1 MISITISN
9 ATLILGSH
17 VIFQDLNW
25 EVQHDQKIGLIG
37 PNGAGKSSLFK
48 LIMGEHSPEKGG
60 TVVKAKGVTL
70 GYLPQHPEF
79 DPEKTALAL
88 ALEGNPRVAEI
99 ETELRRIETKLDDP
113 EVYNNP
119 KMLERVLDA
128 QHKLLEE
135 YEALGGLNYDSR
147 VRELLRGLGLPE
159 SDFEKPI
166 RALSGGQ
173 KKLIGLAR
181 LMLARPSVLLLD
193 EPDNHLDMP
202 GKAYLEKLILDYPGA
217 VVIISHDRYILDA
230 VATHIAEIEDGKI
243 TTFSGNYTE
252 YVIDKEERLARQEE
266 LYKTQQREVGR
277 LQAAIKRYALWGK
290 IYDNEDFARKAKSMQ
305 KRLDKMD
312 KVEKPIL
319 ERRKMDLALNG
330 WRGSNQVLELEAVSK
345 SFLPHPSPFAKHLD
359 GTRKGRETYVLNNIN
374 FLIRHGERVGLIGA
388 NGAGKSVLLRL
399 ILGKEQP
406 TLGEIKIGPSVKVG
420 YYAQEHETLDFNQ
433 TVIDTVRL
441 TGNMS
446 EGRAVS
452 LLTRYLF
459 TYQQATQRVGAL
471 SGGERSRLQLALL
484 VLSGA
489 NFLLLDEPTNNLVI
503 ASAEVLENAL
513 NDFNGT
519 VLVISH
525 DRYFLDRT
533 VNRIFAL
540 EDAQITEYIGGYS
553 DYAAK
558 AEVQAE
564 RQQEKGTQASQMPQL
579 TLSLPAALGAL
590 ALILLIGASSV
601 YFSLRAGLGPGGA
614 KII

>member
-17 VIFQDLNW
+17 VIFHDLNW
-25 EVQHDQKIGLIG
+25 EVQHNQKIGLIG

-48 LIMGEHSPEKGG
+48 LIISEHSPEKGG
-60 TVVKAKGVTL
+60 TVIKAKGVTL

-79 DPEKTALAL
+79 EPEKTAITL
-88 ALEGNPRVAEI
+88 ALEGNPRLAEI
-99 ETELRRIETKLDDP
+99 ENELQRIENKLGDAAI
-113 EVYNNP
+113 YNNT
-119 KMLERVLDA
+119 KSLERVLDS

-135 YEALGGLNYDSR
+135 YETLGGMNYESR

-230 VATHIAEIEDGKI
+230 VATHIAEMEDGRI
-243 TTFSGNYTE
+243 TTFTGNYTE
-252 YVIDKEERLARQEE
+252 YIMDKEERIARQEE
-266 LYKTQQREVGR
+266 LYKVQQREIGR
-277 LQAAIKRYALWGK
+277 LEAAIKRYALWGK

-312 KVEKPIL
+312 KVEKPVL

-330 WRGSNQVLELEAVSK
+330 WRGSNQVLELEDVSK
-345 SFLPHPSPFAKHLD
+345 SFQRTPKSPDF
-359 GTRKGRETYVLNNIN
+359 GTQDRVILHNIN

-399 ILGKEQP
+399 ILGREQP
-406 TLGEIKIGPSVKVG
+406 TNGEIKIGPSVKVG
-420 YYAQEHETLDFNQ
+420 YYAQEHETLDFSQ
-433 TVIDTVRL
+433 TLIDAVRL
-441 TGNMS
+441 SGNMS
-446 EGRAVS
+446 ESNAVS
-452 LLTRYLF
+452 FLIRYLF
-459 TYQQATQRVGAL
+459 TYPQATQRIGSL

-489 NFLLLDEPTNNLVI
+489 NFLLLDEPTNNLDI

-533 VNRIFAL
+533 VDRIFAL
-540 EDAQITEYIGGYS
+540 ENTMITEYIGGYS

-558 AEVQAE
+558 AEFHAE
-564 RQQEKGTQASQMPQL
+564 GQ
-579 TLSLPAALGAL
+579 
-590 ALILLIGASSV
+590 
-601 YFSLRAGLGPGGA
+601 
-614 KII
+614 KIA

>member
-1 MISITISN
+1 MISITVSN

-17 VIFQDLNW
+17 VIFRDLNW

-48 LIMGEHSPEKGG
+48 LMIGEHSPEKGG
-60 TVVKAKGVTL
+60 TVIKAKGVTL

-79 DPEKTALAL
+79 EPEKTALTL
-88 ALEGNPRVAEI
+88 ALEGNPRLAEI
-99 ETELRRIETKLDDP
+99 ENELKRIENKLGDP
-113 EVYNNP
+113 AIYNNT
-119 KMLERVLDA
+119 KSLERVLDT

-135 YEALGGLNYDSR
+135 YEALGGLNYTSR

-166 RALSGGQ
+166 QALSGGQ

-230 VATHIAEIEDGKI
+230 VATHIAEIEDGRI
-243 TTFSGNYTE
+243 TTFTGNYTE
-252 YVIDKEERLARQEE
+252 YIMDKEERIARQEE
-266 LYKTQQREVGR
+266 LYKVQQREVGR
-277 LQAAIKRYALWGK
+277 LEAAIKRYALWGK

-312 KVEKPIL
+312 KVEKPVL

-330 WRGSNQVLELEAVSK
+330 WRGSNQVLEMENVVKTFS
-345 SFLPHPSPFAKHLD
+345 H
-359 GTRKGRETYVLNNIN
+359 RQVLNNIN
-374 FLIRHGERVGLIGA
+374 FLIRHGERAGLIGA

-399 ILGKEQP
+399 ILGREQP
-406 TLGEIKIGPSVKVG
+406 TYGEIKIGPSVKVG

-433 TVIDTVRL
+433 SLIDAVRL
-441 TGNMS
+441 GGNMS
-446 EGRAVS
+446 ESNAVS
-452 LLTRYLF
+452 FLIRYLF
-459 TYQQATQRVGAL
+459 SYQQATQRIGSL

-489 NFLLLDEPTNNLVI
+489 NFLLLDEPTNNLDI

-533 VNRIFAL
+533 VDRIFAL
-540 EDAQITEYIGGYS
+540 ENSMITEYIGGYS

-558 AEVQAE
+558 AELHADGQKMA
-564 RQQEKGTQASQMPQL
+564 
-579 TLSLPAALGAL
+579 
-590 ALILLIGASSV
+590 
-601 YFSLRAGLGPGGA
+601 
-614 KII
+614 

>member
-1 MISITISN
+1 MISITLSN
-9 ATLILGSH
+9 ATLILGAH
-17 VIFQDLNW
+17 TIFRDLSW
-25 EVQHDQKIGLIG
+25 EIQHDQKIGLIG

-48 LIMGEHSPEKGG
+48 LITGEHAPEKGG
-60 TVVKAKGVTL
+60 TVIKAKGVSL

-79 DPEKTALAL
+79 EPEKTAIEL
-88 ALEGNPRVAEI
+88 ALEGNPRVAAI
-99 ETELRRIETKLDDP
+99 EAELQRIESKLSDP
-113 EVYNNP
+113 QVYNNT
-119 KMLERVLDA
+119 KSLERVLDA
-128 QHKLLEE
+128 QHRLLEE
-135 YEALGGLNYDSR
+135 YESLSGMNYASR
-147 VRELLRGLGLPE
+147 VRQLLRGLGLPE
-159 SDFEKPI
+159 TDFEKPI

-202 GKAYLEKLILDYPGA
+202 GKAYLEKLINEYPGA

-230 VATHIAEIEDGKI
+230 VATHIAEIEDGRI
-243 TTFSGNYTE
+243 TTFTGNYTE
-252 YVIDKEERLARQEE
+252 YIVDKEEHLARQEE
-266 LYKTQQREVGR
+266 LYQVQQREIGR
-277 LQAAIKRYALWGK
+277 LEMAIKRYAMWGK
-290 IYDNEDFARKAKSMQ
+290 VYDNEKFAKKAKTMQ

-312 KVEKPIL
+312 KIEKPIL

-330 WRGSNQVLELEAVSK
+330 WRGSNQVLELVDVRKCFPRNSR
-345 SFLPHPSPFAKHLD
+345 SPDFGTPPGSLETSDSRPILD
-359 GTRKGRETYVLNNIN
+359 NIN

-406 TLGEIKIGPSVKVG
+406 TRGEIKIGPSVKVG
-420 YYAQEHETLDFNQ
+420 YYAQEHDTLDFNQ
-433 TVIDTVRL
+433 TLIDAVRL
-441 TGNMS
+441 AGNMS
-446 EGRAVS
+446 ESNAVS
-452 LLTRYLF
+452 FLIRYLF
-459 TYQQATQRVGAL
+459 TYQQATQRIESL

-489 NFLLLDEPTNNLVI
+489 NFLLLDEPTNNLDI

-540 EDAQITEYIGGYS
+540 ENGTITESIGGYS
-553 DYAAK
+553 DFAAK
-558 AEVQAE
+558 AEAHE
-564 RQQEKGTQASQMPQL
+564 SGRK
-579 TLSLPAALGAL
+579 
-590 ALILLIGASSV
+590 
-601 YFSLRAGLGPGGA
+601 AG
-614 KII
+614 

>member
-113 EVYNNP
+113 EVYNNV
-119 KMLERVLDA
+119 KSLERVLGA

-135 YEALGGLNYDSR
+135 YEALGGMNYASR
-147 VRELLRGLGLPE
+147 VRELLHGLGLSE

-173 KKLIGLAR
+173 KKLIGLAQ
-181 LMLARPSVLLLD
+181 LILVSPSVLLLD

-202 GKAYLEKLILDYPGA
+202 GKAYLEKLILEYPGA

-230 VATHIAEIEDGKI
+230 VATHLAEIEDGKI

-290 IYDNEDFARKAKSMQ
+290 IYDSEDFARKAKSMQ

-330 WRGSNQVLELEAVSK
+330 WRGSNQVLELEGISK
-345 SFLPHPSPFAKHLD
+345 CFESTPKSPVFVQS
-359 GTRKGRETYVLNNIN
+359 RSQET
-374 FLIRHGERVGLIGA
+374 
-388 NGAGKSVLLRL
+388 
-399 ILGKEQP
+399 
-406 TLGEIKIGPSVKVG
+406 
-420 YYAQEHETLDFNQ
+420 
-433 TVIDTVRL
+433 
-441 TGNMS
+441 
-446 EGRAVS
+446 
-452 LLTRYLF
+452 
-459 TYQQATQRVGAL
+459 
-471 SGGERSRLQLALL
+471 
-484 VLSGA
+484 
-489 NFLLLDEPTNNLVI
+489 
-503 ASAEVLENAL
+503 
-513 NDFNGT
+513 
-519 VLVISH
+519 
-525 DRYFLDRT
+525 
-533 VNRIFAL
+533 
-540 EDAQITEYIGGYS
+540 S
-553 DYAAK
+553 DSK
-558 AEVQAE
+558 
-564 RQQEKGTQASQMPQL
+564 
-579 TLSLPAALGAL
+579 
-590 ALILLIGASSV
+590 
-601 YFSLRAGLGPGGA
+601 
-614 KII
+614 